1 MMKDAQLK
9 TIAVK
14 CGNKRGNGKRRSG
27 GEMSNAEES
36 RRTTGEDRIKPG
48 NGNNDNAN
56 RMMRIEPGK
65 RP

>member
-14 CGNKRGNGKRRSG
+14 CGNRRGNGKRGSG
-27 GEMSNAEES
+27 GEMSSSAEES
-36 RRTTGEDRIKPG
+36 RRTTGDGGI
-48 NGNNDNAN
+48 N